1 MDIYDLEA
9 AFGAADVTSEA
20 MRQAISQWFSAY
32 YDQES
37 TDTADPCQR
46 VAYTVVGKLIKT
58 VFGEYTASCDSAW
71 GQQLL
76 AALEPV
82 KEEAVQLALVGG
94 ECYLRPVLQ
103 QGRLAFLTVPRDRIL
118 IFKRDLQGA
127 PTDVGCAARS
137 YRDGQ
142 YFTLLERRTL
152 DSRGYLTVKNQLFA
166 SRRADA
172 LGNPVSL
179 SSLKEYE
186 QLSAAYTYAKPV
198 GSVGLV
204 RLKTPMLNCVDGS
217 YDGVSVYAAAMGL
230 IRAVDENEAQLRGEF
245 ERGQS
250 RILVSA
256 DLLDREKKLTDH
268 LFVGLDEDPERVGIT
283 VFAPQLREDSF
294 LQRKQ
299 EYLRN
304 IESVIGLKRGMLSNV
319 NESQRTATEI
329 AASAAEF
336 NLTVMGFQRMWVKA
350 LEDALAL
357 TAILASVYN
366 LPGDGPG
373 QLAVDWGNGVL
384 YDEDAQWEAYR
395 VMVADGLL
403 KPEVALGWRFNMPVA
418 TAEDLAAIRKKYMPE
433 VVDG

>member
-9 AFGAADVTSEA
+9 AFGAADVTTPA
-20 MRQAISQWFSAY
+20 MRQAVSDWFAAY
-32 YDQES
+32 YEQSE
-37 TDTADPCQR
+37 TAGSDPCQR
-46 VAYTVVGKLIKT
+46 VAYTVVNKLIKT
-58 VFGEYTASCDSAW
+58 IFAEYTASCDRPL

-103 QGRLAFLTVPRDRIL
+103 PDGLRFLVVPRDRIL
-118 IFKRDLQGA
+118 IFQRDLSGA

-137 YRDGQ
+137 FREGLY
-142 YFTLLERRTL
+142 YTLLERRTV

-179 SSLKEYE
+179 HSLKEYE
-186 QLSAAYTYAKPV
+186 QLSAAYTYRQPV
-198 GSVGLV
+198 HSIGLV

-217 YDGVSVYAAAMGL
+217 NDGVSVYGAALGL
-230 IRAVDENEAQLRGEF
+230 IAAINENEAQLRGEF
-245 ERGQS
+245 QRGQS
-250 RILVSA
+250 RILVSR
-256 DLLDREKKLTDH
+256 DLLDRDKRLTDN
-268 LFVGLDEDPERVGIT
+268 LFVGLDEDPDRVGIT
-283 VFAPQLREDSF
+283 IFAPQLREKSF
-294 LQRKQ
+294 LDRKQ

-304 IESVIGLKRGMLSNV
+304 IESVIGLKRGMLSYV

-350 LEDALAL
+350 MEEALAL
-357 TAILASVYN
+357 SAVLAELYS
-366 LPGDGPG
+366 LPAGEPG
-373 QLAVDWGNGVL
+373 RLSVDWGNGVL

-395 VMVADGLL
+395 VMVADGIL
-403 KPEVALGWRFNMPVA
+403 KPEIALGWRFNMPIA
-418 TAEDLAAIRKKYMPE
+418 TAEDLKAIRTKYMPE
-433 VVDG
+433 VVSG